1 MKSKILFIS
10 LLISFLLV
18 SCENAHNFGYPR
30 KVTFEKEG
38 GSKICSGSS
47 SFYAFEIT
55 DYNGN
60 NHTKTTNGENDTI
73 IDTYDWLSVKYIN
86 IYSANYKAK
95 FKLGALP
102 NTTGRKRTLYLSV
115 WVNDSF
121 ADIKVT
127 QH

>member
-30 KVTFEKEG
+30 KVTFDKDG
-38 GSKICSGSS
+38 GSKICSGTSNC
-47 SFYAFEIT
+47 FVVDIT

-60 NHTKTTNGENDTI
+60 DHTTTTNGENDTI
-73 IDTYDWLSVKYIN
+73 IVTYDWLSVKYVRFGD
-86 IYSANYKAK
+86 AK
-95 FKLGALP
+95 LKLEALP
-102 NTTGRKRTLYLSV
+102 NTTGRKRRLYVSGM
-115 WVNDSF
+115 VNDFF

>member
-30 KVTFEKEG
+30 KVTFDKGG
-38 GSKICSGSS
+38 GSKICSGTSNC
-47 SFYAFEIT
+47 YIVDIT

-60 NHTKTTNGENDTI
+60 DHTTTTNGENDTI
-73 IDTYDWLSVKYIN
+73 IVTYDWLSVKYIEC
-86 IYSANYKAK
+86 IGTKV
-95 FKLGALP
+95 KLEALP
-102 NTTGRKRTLYLSV
+102 NTTGRKRTLYVSGMV
-115 WVNDSF
+115 DDSF

>member
-38 GSKICSGSS
+38 GSKICSGTS
-47 SFYAFEIT
+47 SFYDVDIT

-60 NHTKTTNGENDTI
+60 EHTTTTNGENDTI
-73 IDTYDWLSVKYIN
+73 IVTYDWLSVKYERIGT
-86 IYSANYKAK
+86 KV
-95 FKLGALP
+95 KLEALP
-102 NTTGRKRTLYLSV
+102 NTTGRKRTLYVSGMV
-115 WVNDSF
+115 DDSF